1 MHSLSSTTRTVIAK
15 WDKIHLAYTRY
26 SSETKASLP
35 RSKTSGCSLLTT
47 LPQKTASMAEL
58 CANVESR
65 MTKNTI
71 VVLGCL
77 AVMALLDILIYMSQN
92 MSQI

>member
-1 MHSLSSTTRTVIAK
+1 
-15 WDKIHLAYTRY
+15 
-26 SSETKASLP
+26 
-35 RSKTSGCSLLTT
+35 
-47 LPQKTASMAEL
+47 
-58 CANVESR
+58 